1 MALHL
6 IGLSVTLWSS
16 PSQATPLWLN
26 MSLEG
31 SAEAEDQD
39 SLIPNLSTT
48 ATVGPASE
56 SSTTLDGSTHVE
68 LSLLDQMVQFL
79 QDNML
84 LIMVASILF
93 ITIFLILCCACIMS
107 RKRKVNAYYPS
118 SFPSKMYV
126 DQRDK
131 RGDAKLFNEVPERL
145 CNKEQ
150 AEPMDSSKQLQ
161 EDIMRATKNLRTPSK
176 PSLVRQQEKDITPI
190 AVAKTPE
197 VTVPAEGEYTEN
209 VNEPSN
215 PPPEPSEDEG
225 CQVSDSEAQ
234 PMSCPGQP
242 ETLPEETGLKMD
254 DESLTGAQT
263 TFVPEQLQAKQEDD
277 REDTT
282 VTQSIQLITGEKT
295 AF

>member
-1 MALHL
+1 MTLCCFQLSWVLLYL
-6 IGLSVTLWSS
+6 IKSS

-118 SFPSKMYV
+118 SFPSKI
-126 DQRDK
+126 
-131 RGDAKLFNEVPERL
+131 
-145 CNKEQ
+145 
-150 AEPMDSSKQLQ
+150 KQLQ

-225 CQVSDSEAQ
+225 CQLYIHFWCHCGKLNVFTEVNLSNKPANYIAEYLSWQDGHLHKNMFCSV
-234 PMSCPGQP
+234 CKGC
-242 ETLPEETGLKMD
+242 
-254 DESLTGAQT
+254 
-263 TFVPEQLQAKQEDD
+263 FVAN
-277 REDTT
+277 
-282 VTQSIQLITGEKT
+282 
-295 AF
+295 